1 MVDCISTYR
10 MRYCVELD
18 DNDPKEWA
26 MDTVVME
33 EAKEFSQEFLGEMI
47 ASHRVLSNK
56 EEAFAMFRED
66 NEYLKDVSDERL
78 TEIGITLI
86 EDYKTK

>member
-1 MVDCISTYR
+1 MSKFVMVDCISTYR

-66 NEYLKDVSDERL
+66 VSDERL